1 MVFNSCGKLVGKCW
15 NFHKFSKF
23 CAVYVA
29 HGVFYSCGK
38 AKSGRSGKR
47 EQGFRFFRLSSTF
60 PQEFSTHSQK
70 EILKKAKIGRRP
82 TKKRWSGGKEIKKRN
97 FSRIFSTLQ
106 KEELWA
112 KSCHISRF
120 GGFST
125 VSAGSTNI
133 TNNSL
138 YYSFV
143 IALRAKKR
151 ERIKKGII
159 SMKIVFNRQN
169 VNDSVAPLMCA
180 VSGKSTLT
188 AAEGILIEANADG
201 SCVMTTF
208 DLEKGMRI
216 KLEAEVEEAGAAIIN
231 AQKFVQT
238 IRVME
243 GETVTLTVNENLQA
257 CISSGK
263 SNHKMT
269 ALHAQDYPT
278 IPRLVTE
285 DGFVVGQALLKKM
298 LSKVMFAMASN
309 DQRPVLNGCYFKVSN
324 DELLMVSCDSYKLAR
339 CATKANIENK
349 NEDGS
354 ELKFSFIIP
363 TKTVN
368 ELFKLL
374 KDDEREDVRIYMSR
388 KNIVFNI
395 GDMVFFSR
403 LIEGQYIDYDRII
416 LKTHRIF
423 ATVDRERMIAA
434 LERAALVT
442 EEKIA
447 GSVRS
452 HVKLAFE
459 NNLLMIF
466 AVSTLGST
474 YDEIEIEQEGE
485 RIIIAFNNRFLL
497 DSLRASDAEKV
508 RISMTSALTSI
519 NIEPAEQEED
529 CTDLFMLLPV
539 RMKE

>member
-1 MVFNSCGKLVGKCW
+1 
-15 NFHKFSKF
+15 
-23 CAVYVA
+23 
-29 HGVFYSCGK
+29 
-38 AKSGRSGKR
+38 
-47 EQGFRFFRLSSTF
+47 
-60 PQEFSTHSQK
+60 
-70 EILKKAKIGRRP
+70 
-82 TKKRWSGGKEIKKRN
+82 
-97 FSRIFSTLQ
+97 
-106 KEELWA
+106 
-112 KSCHISRF
+112 
-120 GGFST
+120 
-125 VSAGSTNI
+125 
-133 TNNSL
+133 
-138 YYSFV
+138 
-143 IALRAKKR
+143 
-151 ERIKKGII
+151 
-159 SMKIVFNRQN
+159 MKIIFNRQN
-169 VNDSVAPLMCA
+169 VSDAVAPLMCA

-243 GETVTLTVNENLQA
+243 GETVTLTVSENMQA

-269 ALHAQDYPT
+269 ALPAADYPT

-285 DGFVVGQALLKKM
+285 DGFVVGQSVLKKM

-309 DQRPVLNGCYFKVSN
+309 DQRPVLNGCYFKVSD

-339 CATKANIENK
+339 CATKATIENK

-354 ELKFSFIIP
+354 ALKFSFIIP

-423 ATVDRERMIAA
+423 ATVNRERMIAA
-434 LERAALVT
+434 LDRAALVT

-452 HVKLAFE
+452 HVKLEFE
-459 NNLLMIF
+459 EGILKVS

-474 YDEIEIEQEGE
+474 YDEIEIDQEGD
-485 RIIIAFNNRFLL
+485 RILIAFNNRFLI
-497 DSLRASDAEKV
+497 DSLRASDAENVK
-508 RISMTSALTSI
+508 ISMTSALTSI
-519 NIEPAEQEED
+519 NIEPAEEDEE

>member
-1 MVFNSCGKLVGKCW
+1 
-15 NFHKFSKF
+15 
-23 CAVYVA
+23 
-29 HGVFYSCGK
+29 
-38 AKSGRSGKR
+38 
-47 EQGFRFFRLSSTF
+47 
-60 PQEFSTHSQK
+60 
-70 EILKKAKIGRRP
+70 
-82 TKKRWSGGKEIKKRN
+82 
-97 FSRIFSTLQ
+97 
-106 KEELWA
+106 
-112 KSCHISRF
+112 
-120 GGFST
+120 
-125 VSAGSTNI
+125 
-133 TNNSL
+133 
-138 YYSFV
+138 
-143 IALRAKKR
+143 
-151 ERIKKGII
+151 
-159 SMKIVFNRQN
+159 MKIIFNRQN
-169 VNDSVAPLMCA
+169 VNDAVTPLMCA

-216 KLEAEVEEAGAAIIN
+216 KMEAEVEEAGAAIIN

-243 GETVTLTVNENLQA
+243 GESVTLTVSENMQA

-269 ALHAQDYPT
+269 ALPAADYPT
-278 IPRLVTE
+278 IPRLITE
-285 DGFVVGQALLKKM
+285 DGFVIGQSVIKKM

-339 CATKANIENK
+339 CATKAEIENK

-354 ELKFSFIIP
+354 DLKFSFIIP

-368 ELFKLL
+368 ELYKLL

-416 LKTHRIF
+416 LKTHRNF
-423 ATVDRERMIAA
+423 AVVNREKMIAA
-434 LERAALVT
+434 LERAALIT

-452 HVKLAFE
+452 HVKLAFDGGV
-459 NNLLMIF
+459 LMIF
-466 AVSTLGST
+466 ALSTLGST
-474 YDEIEIEQEGE
+474 YDEIDIEQEGD

-497 DSLRASDAEKV
+497 DSLRASDAENV

-519 NIEPAEQEED
+519 NIEPAEADEE